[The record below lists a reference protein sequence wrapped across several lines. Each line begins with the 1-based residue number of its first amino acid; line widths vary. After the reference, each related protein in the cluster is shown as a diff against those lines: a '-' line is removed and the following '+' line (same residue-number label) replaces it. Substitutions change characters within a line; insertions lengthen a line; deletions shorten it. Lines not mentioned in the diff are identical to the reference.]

1 MAGQDYGVPWTE
13 TYSEG
18 FIVPGKNVIYWN
30 EIIRAS
36 ERSAIIPQSIAAV
49 IHAEAAKY
57 RGGDWKPTSVCK
69 DSKKS
74 TKENTVY
81 KSSAA
86 GMTQFLNGT
95 WMTETLRDGTYLYEK
110 ASEQGLV
117 ADRPLLNKNGVVVKN
132 KKDEI
137 VYEKKFQVSTDKWKN
152 LKELTNGRYIT
163 GITPYPVHAT
173 AEIQQWLNLRFKP
186 EYAIMA
192 AVDYGVANLASLKMA
207 GYNIDGLNDAEKAKL
222 IYLTHHLG
230 LSDAIHFIKK

>member
-57 RGGDWKPTSVCK
+57 RGGVWKPTSVCK

-110 ASEQGLV
+110 ATEQGLV
-117 ADRPLLNKNGVVVKN
+117 ADKPLLNKKGEVVKN
-132 KKDEI
+132 KKGE
-137 VYEKKFQVSTDKWKN
+137 VVNEKNF
-152 LKELTNGRYIT
+152 R
-163 GITPYPVHAT
+163 
-173 AEIQQWLNLRFKP
+173 
-186 EYAIMA
+186 
-192 AVDYGVANLASLKMA
+192 SLKTT
-207 GYNIDGLNDAEKAKL
+207 GKISRN
-222 IYLTHHLG
+222 
-230 LSDAIHFIKK
+230 